1 MATAQLSARAATSAL
16 SEAQQLEVQ
25 VKDEASTV
33 ERLLQEAEGQRA
45 KIPVP
50 KNLTDDLGKAE
61 TGLSASQDQAA
72 KHKK

>member
-1 MATAQLSARAATSAL
+1 M
-16 SEAQQLEVQ
+16 
-25 VKDEASTV
+25 

-61 TGLSASQDQAA
+61 TGLSNSQDQAA